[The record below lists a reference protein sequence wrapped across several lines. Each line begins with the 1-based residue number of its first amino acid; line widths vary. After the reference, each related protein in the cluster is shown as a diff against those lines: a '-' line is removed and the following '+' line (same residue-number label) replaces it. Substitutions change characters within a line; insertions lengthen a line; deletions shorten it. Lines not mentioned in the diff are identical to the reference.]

1 MTRDLSEQDR
11 GELTRRVKIEAVMKA
26 PDRIHKVCE
35 HIANHF
41 KSKVEPDGFKAQVVC
56 YDRECCL
63 LYKEEL
69 DKLLGADAA
78 TIVMDTNNDKEDRY
92 KAFRRDRDAE
102 EKLLDRFRDPDDP
115 LKILIV
121 TAKLLTGFD
130 APILQTQYLDKPL
143 RDHTLLQ
150 AICRTNRVYDD
161 KKSFGLIVDYIG
173 LFDNV
178 AKSLHFDE
186 VEVQK
191 VITNID
197 EVKAE
202 LPRLMRCCLEY
213 FSTVKDRR
221 NADWESLLEAQQ
233 CLPTT
238 KVKDQFG
245 ADFSVLNR
253 AWEALSPD
261 PCLHPYKPDFIWLSQ
276 VYDSVRPVDNR
287 GKLIWAA
294 LGPKTIELVHEN
306 ITVDR
311 VRDDDD
317 ILELDEEMIEHFIN
331 NKSDAEKITRKLE
344 IDLVAKIRKHD
355 KSGKFQK
362 LGERLEDLRERHEQ
376 GLINSI
382 EFLKMLID
390 LAREA
395 RAAEKEVVPEE
406 EEDKGK
412 AALTELFNGVKNG
425 DTPIIVENIVS
436 DIDEIVKITRF
447 DGWQATTAGVK
458 EVKKQLRAIL
468 WMRYKLKDQTLF
480 DKAYSYIEL
489 YY

>member
-1 MTRDLSEQDR
+1 
-11 GELTRRVKIEAVMKA
+11 
-26 PDRIHKVCE
+26 
-35 HIANHF
+35 
-41 KSKVEPDGFKAQVVC
+41 
-56 YDRECCL
+56 
-63 LYKEEL
+63 
-69 DKLLGADAA
+69 
-78 TIVMDTNNDKEDRY
+78 MDTNNDKEDRY
-92 KAFRRDRDAE
+92 KAYRRDRDAE

-150 AICRTNRVYDD
+150 AICRTNRVYND
-161 KKSFGLIVDYIG
+161 KKTFGLIVDYIG

-186 VEVQK
+186 AEVQK

-202 LPRLMRCCLEY
+202 LPGLMHCCLEY
-213 FSTVKDRR
+213 FSTVRDRR
-221 NADWESLLEAQQ
+221 SADWESLLEAQQ

-261 PCLHPYKPDFIWLSQ
+261 LCLNPYKPDFIWLSQ

-306 ITVDR
+306 ITVEK

-317 ILELDEEMIEHFIN
+317 ILELDEDMIEHFIN
-331 NKSDAEKITRKLE
+331 DKSNTEKITRKLE
-344 IDLVAKIRKHD
+344 IDLVTRIRRHD
-355 KSGKFQK
+355 KNGKFQK

-376 GLINSI
+376 GLINSV

-425 DTPIIVENIVS
+425 DTPIIVENIVG

-468 WMRYKLKDQTLF
+468 WMRYKLKDQALF